1 MRERYSK
8 MQLTTY
14 WRRMVAVICGAGCVG
29 ALVLYWSMNYMPKP
43 AHQKVGMRSEVP
55 MSPAN
60 CTTSGLTSIEAQ
72 DRLES
77 MTASASRLTVESR
90 VISGEELLA
99 QNTWAR
105 IQEQYLWKR
114 LLHNV
119 RELWGMSL
127 AEWGELFLDHLYDW
141 VMNLQLFLARL
152 IR

>member
-1 MRERYSK
+1 
-8 MQLTTY
+8 
-14 WRRMVAVICGAGCVG
+14 
-29 ALVLYWSMNYMPKP
+29 
-43 AHQKVGMRSEVP
+43 
-55 MSPAN
+55 
-60 CTTSGLTSIEAQ
+60 
-72 DRLES
+72 